1 MIMKKHTHNSS
12 LKKKQRGIAMVE
24 FIIAAPVVLFLAL
37 AITELGHALLQ
48 YNSLTQSLRDG
59 ARQLAN
65 TAAKGSTRIVAP
77 SAAELTE
84 VGNLIAYG
92 SKAIGTPLLP
102 GLDPSNVTVSQ
113 LGDRMLSIRVDYPYR
128 PLLVGGIPIFFQAD
142 SVSTTFTLSAEMV
155 VRAL

>member
-1 MIMKKHTHNSS
+1 MMMKKHTHNSS

-37 AITELGHALLQ
+37 AVTEIGHALLQ

-65 TAAKGSTRIVAP
+65 TAAKGSTRTVSP

-92 SKAIGTPLLP
+92 TKNAGTPLLP
-102 GLDPSNVTVSQ
+102 GLTAGNVTVLP
-113 LGDRMLSIRVDYPYR
+113 LGDRMLSIRVDYPYQ
-128 PLLVGGIPIFFQAD
+128 PLLVGDIPIFFQSG